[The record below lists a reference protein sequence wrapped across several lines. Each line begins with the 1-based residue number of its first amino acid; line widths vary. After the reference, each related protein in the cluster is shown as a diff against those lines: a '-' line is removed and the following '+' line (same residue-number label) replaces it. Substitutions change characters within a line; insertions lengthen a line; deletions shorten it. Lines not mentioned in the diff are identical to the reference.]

1 MRAAESTPVAREI
14 SERAFQAVVV
24 EYAQRLGYLVFH
36 DYDSR
41 RSTPGFPD
49 LVMVKEGRLVVAELK
64 RETGRTKPEQAEWLR
79 LLRSAG
85 VEAYI
90 WRPSTW
96 PEIESV
102 LG

>member
-1 MRAAESTPVAREI
+1 MGELDCLI
-14 SERAFQAVVV
+14 SEKEFQTTVIQ
-24 EYAQRLGYLVFH
+24 YAQRLGYLVFH
-36 DYDSR
+36 TYDSR
-41 RSTPGFPD
+41 RSQRGFPD
-49 LVMVKEGRLVVAELK
+49 LVMVREGRLVVAELK

-90 WRPSTW
+90 WRPSQW
-96 PEIESV
+96 DAIESV

>member
-1 MRAAESTPVAREI
+1 MRVRALDAAVTEKQ
-14 SERAFQAVVV
+14 FQATVI
-24 EYAQRLGYLVFH
+24 EYAERLGYLVYH
-36 DYDSR
+36 TYDSR
-41 RSTPGFPD
+41 RSQRGFPD
-49 LVMVKEGRLVVAELK
+49 LVMVKEGRLVMAELK